1 MINYMKRIEKNNIK
15 DAGIDVIS
23 RIKKIK
29 HIALDLDGTIYNGS
43 TLFPFTIPFLTKM
56 NELGLNYSFL
66 TNNPT
71 KSATDYVS
79 HFSEMGIRSKES
91 DFYTSSQA
99 TIDFLH
105 KYHPNYKKLF
115 ILGTPSMIKEF
126 ENAGF
131 VSTTDNE
138 KDIPDAVLVSFDKTL
153 VYSRLCRAAWWISNN
168 LPYFATNPDKVC
180 PTDEKIVLVD
190 CGSICEALWY
200 ATNRRPDLVVGKPDP
215 KMLKGIMDLYNLKED
230 EVVMIGDRVYTDI
243 AMAYNAHAL
252 GVLVLSGETT
262 LEIGSTASPS
272 PDLILDDL
280 ADFQALVELAHQK
293 EYNI

>member
-1 MINYMKRIEKNNIK
+1 MKRIEKKHIK
-15 DAGIDVIS
+15 EAESDIIS

-56 NELGLNYSFL
+56 KKLGIAYSFL

-71 KSATDYVS
+71 KSNTDYVK
-79 HFSEMGIRSKES
+79 HFSKMGIES
-91 DFYTSSQA
+91 SEHDFYTSLQA
-99 TIDFLH
+99 TIDYLH
-105 KYHPNYKKLF
+105 KYHPSYKKLF
-115 ILGTPSMIKEF
+115 ILGTTSMINEF
-126 ENAGF
+126 EEAGF
-131 VSTTDNE
+131 ISVSDNE
-138 KDIPDAVLVSFDKTL
+138 NDVPDAVLVSFDKTL

-200 ATNRRPDLVVGKPDP
+200 STNRRPDLVIGKPDP
-215 KMLKGIMDLYNLKED
+215 KMLRGIMDLYNLKED

-243 AMAYNAHAL
+243 AMAYNTNVL

-262 LEIGSTASPS
+262 YEVGRAALPS

-280 ADFQALVELAHQK
+280 ADFQTLVELAHQ
-293 EYNI
+293 